1 MTDPTGDDVA
11 TTGPAVRHRPDEKES
26 RRCGTRRALKNM
38 NRWFR
43 SGRRPRSGAGGPAA
57 PTPTPPG
64 AHGSQCPTN
73 GGGLY
78 REAGKRRDYYPD
90 E

>member
-1 MTDPTGDDVA
+1 MTEPPGDDGA
-11 TTGPAVRHRPDEKES
+11 AGGPAARQRPDKKAS
-26 RRCGTRRALKNM
+26 RRCGPRRALKFM

-43 SGRRPRSGAGGPAA
+43 RGRLARSGAGGPAA
-57 PTPTPPG
+57 PTPTPPE
-64 AHGSQCPTN
+64 AHGSRCPTH

-78 REAGKRRDYYPD
+78 PEGEERRDYYPD

>member
-11 TTGPAVRHRPDEKES
+11 TGGPAARHRPDKKAS
-26 RRCGTRRALKNM
+26 RRSGTTRALKNM
-38 NRWFR
+38 SLWLRP
-43 SGRRPRSGAGGPAA
+43 GRRARSGAGGPAA

-64 AHGSQCPTN
+64 AHGSRCPTH
-73 GGGLY
+73 GGGPDPER
-78 REAGKRRDYYPD
+78 RERRDYYPD